1 MYLHSNEI
9 EEIGVI
15 SLDGVNVESD
25 PQKEILLGVCC
36 TVAPDTSFL
45 NPYNL
50 AKFLFHSF
58 HFCQLACPSCAE
70 PQGAA
75 VMDI

>member
-45 NPYNL
+45 NPL
-50 AKFLFHSF
+50 QFSKVSLSLFSR
-58 HFCQLACPSCAE
+58 LPTRM
-70 PQGAA
+70 P
-75 VMDI
+75 

>member
-25 PQKEILLGVCC
+25 PQKEKLLGVRC
-36 TVAPDTSFL
+36 TVAPDTLSL
-45 NPYNL
+45 NPL
-50 AKFLFHSF
+50 
-58 HFCQLACPSCAE
+58 
-70 PQGAA
+70 
-75 VMDI
+75 